1 MAVKGTCQITLIDM
15 TDAYSVILTSETYT
29 FQGNS
34 VGAPAGS
41 TCSTEIVAYCG
52 NDLCTK
58 VSITAA
64 NIKCPTG
71 ISATVSNNNTVS
83 PIVTFKTTAILTGSC
98 EAVIPVVVDDIT
110 VNKKFSFAVAKTGV
124 TAPGGNLVKNGY
136 GEYLDNTNFNGG
148 VFTKGDCPDGAYGYF
163 TYGKTEKIPFDPTK
177 VYDLEYYV
185 RLHSGVT
192 SGNAYFSIIPF
203 DIDGYEISYRY
214 VTNYNPNLFYL
225 AKDLNKG
232 DTVVYFA
239 DLSKWYTNTKYSYN
253 RSFLFFGY
261 KDSTGYTYPD
271 GTYSRYYYQSV
282 YADDSSVDL
291 KSNTITLSKAWAYG
305 SYKAGTCVAQSSDG
319 SGYCYYGQQ
328 GVISN
333 KDWVQ
338 KKAIVYA
345 GEGNGQYDVCANSR
359 RLQYAKDVSVFL
371 YNSVADWSKISL
383 RERAVKSIES
393 TSITYQAGSSGT
405 EKPTGT
411 WTTSIPATDWSKP
424 YLWTRMIFTYT
435 DNTTST
441 SYSVGSSIDG
451 IEVGGR
457 NLLLSST
464 YDYYKNSKKHNNG
477 FENTGTDTTA
487 YFRIILQL
495 YKDNSLVKDSV
506 VNAAIKKTGRYV
518 FPVLNVTN
526 TAANKI
532 VLKHNGIKNSIIV
545 KNTLSEPLVK
555 GQTYILSF
563 NVTGYDP
570 SVVGGLIIDDIKLEK
585 GNVATDWT
593 PAPEDGVS
601 DVDVEYY
608 LSTSSTSLAGGS
620 WSTTAPAWVNGKYM
634 WSRTVTTDGVGNK
647 TYSPSQNGVCIA
659 GAKGDT
665 GAKGDKGDKGD
676 TGGTGA
682 TGATGKGVSSIVE
695 QYYKSTSATALSGG
709 SWSTTYPGWENGKYI
724 WTRSVFTYSDKTTT
738 TTTPICATGQKGSTG
753 AKGDT
758 GATGLPALQP
768 KRNWGTTYTT
778 VGATAECS
786 TTDFNRTPVVGDTFM
801 NLDGSSN
808 TGTWEITAVSG
819 TKVTMKLLSYVKS
832 KGDTGAAGKDGK
844 MLYSTSSTAVAT
856 VAKVAT
862 ISPTTSFSLYTGAT
876 VSVYFANA
884 NTAASP
890 TLNVNST
897 GAKPIYVYGAAI
909 TSVYYWTAKSTV
921 QFTYDGSHW
930 VMNDNSAMSTIASW
944 CYKNDKTIINGGKLA
959 AGSVATNALAAKA
972 VTAAKIDVDD
982 LFAQSITA
990 KKMTITGDSVFE
1002 GKLNGATG
1010 VFSGN
1015 VKADSIVIGN
1025 DTGDSFDYGM
1035 QINTKGIKM
1044 RAGTNNYVDITGGLQ
1059 VNTRTTTGLLSALEE
1074 TVAVKGTLTVN
1085 GKDIDDMYEPIIK
1098 RANAGVYY
1106 KEGYQCCLHAW
1117 WANATDVFFTV
1128 SESYRPK
1135 KMTTCVGFCHRK
1147 DDAKTFPL
1155 MCELE
1160 TSGAWQVWALTGIGV
1175 SGGQSMWTVY
1185 QPANGIDH
1193 RSEFTVCITGS
1204 WLTNTNGGR

>member
-15 TDAYSVILTSETYT
+15 TDAYSVMLTSETHT

-52 NDLCTK
+52 SDLCTK

-83 PIVTFKTTAILTGSC
+83 PTVTFKTTAIITGSC
-98 EAVIPVVVDDIT
+98 EAIIPVVVDDIT
-110 VNKKFSFAVAKTGV
+110 VNKKFSFAVAK
-124 TAPGGNLVKNGY
+124 
-136 GEYLDNTNFNGG
+136 
-148 VFTKGDCPDGAYGYF
+148 
-163 TYGKTEKIPFDPTK
+163 
-177 VYDLEYYV
+177 
-185 RLHSGVT
+185 
-192 SGNAYFSIIPF
+192 
-203 DIDGYEISYRY
+203 
-214 VTNYNPNLFYL
+214 
-225 AKDLNKG
+225 
-232 DTVVYFA
+232 
-239 DLSKWYTNTKYSYN
+239 
-253 RSFLFFGY
+253 
-261 KDSTGYTYPD
+261 
-271 GTYSRYYYQSV
+271 
-282 YADDSSVDL
+282 
-291 KSNTITLSKAWAYG
+291 
-305 SYKAGTCVAQSSDG
+305 
-319 SGYCYYGQQ
+319 
-328 GVISN
+328 
-333 KDWVQ
+333 
-338 KKAIVYA
+338 
-345 GEGNGQYDVCANSR
+345 
-359 RLQYAKDVSVFL
+359 
-371 YNSVADWSKISL
+371 
-383 RERAVKSIES
+383 
-393 TSITYQAGSSGT
+393 
-405 EKPTGT
+405 
-411 WTTSIPATDWSKP
+411 
-424 YLWTRMIFTYT
+424 
-435 DNTTST
+435 
-441 SYSVGSSIDG
+441 
-451 IEVGGR
+451 
-457 NLLLSST
+457 
-464 YDYYKNSKKHNNG
+464 
-477 FENTGTDTTA
+477 
-487 YFRIILQL
+487 
-495 YKDNSLVKDSV
+495 
-506 VNAAIKKTGRYV
+506 
-518 FPVLNVTN
+518 
-526 TAANKI
+526 
-532 VLKHNGIKNSIIV
+532 
-545 KNTLSEPLVK
+545 
-555 GQTYILSF
+555 
-563 NVTGYDP
+563 
-570 SVVGGLIIDDIKLEK
+570 
-585 GNVATDWT
+585 
-593 PAPEDGVS
+593 
-601 DVDVEYY
+601 
-608 LSTSSTSLAGGS
+608 
-620 WSTTAPAWVNGKYM
+620 
-634 WSRTVTTDGVGNK
+634 
-647 TYSPSQNGVCIA
+647 
-659 GAKGDT
+659 
-665 GAKGDKGDKGD
+665 
-676 TGGTGA
+676 
-682 TGATGKGVSSIVE
+682 
-695 QYYKSTSATALSGG
+695 
-709 SWSTTYPGWENGKYI
+709 
-724 WTRSVFTYSDKTTT
+724 
-738 TTTPICATGQKGSTG
+738 TG

-832 KGDTGAAGKDGK
+832 KGNTGAAGKDGK
-844 MLYSTSSTAVAT
+844 MLYSTSSTAAAT

-890 TLNVNST
+890 ILNVNST

-1160 TSGAWQVWALTGIGV
+1160 ASGAWQVWALTGIGV
-1175 SGGQSMWTVY
+1175 SGGQGMWVVY

>member
-15 TDAYSVILTSETYT
+15 TDAYSVMLTSETHT

-64 NIKCPTG
+64 KIKCPTG

-83 PIVTFKTTAILTGSC
+83 PMVTFKTTAILTGSC
-98 EAVIPVVVDDIT
+98 EAIIPVVVDDIT
-110 VNKKFSFAVAKTGV
+110 VNKKFSFAVAK
-124 TAPGGNLVKNGY
+124 
-136 GEYLDNTNFNGG
+136 
-148 VFTKGDCPDGAYGYF
+148 
-163 TYGKTEKIPFDPTK
+163 
-177 VYDLEYYV
+177 
-185 RLHSGVT
+185 
-192 SGNAYFSIIPF
+192 
-203 DIDGYEISYRY
+203 
-214 VTNYNPNLFYL
+214 
-225 AKDLNKG
+225 
-232 DTVVYFA
+232 
-239 DLSKWYTNTKYSYN
+239 
-253 RSFLFFGY
+253 
-261 KDSTGYTYPD
+261 
-271 GTYSRYYYQSV
+271 
-282 YADDSSVDL
+282 
-291 KSNTITLSKAWAYG
+291 
-305 SYKAGTCVAQSSDG
+305 
-319 SGYCYYGQQ
+319 
-328 GVISN
+328 
-333 KDWVQ
+333 
-338 KKAIVYA
+338 
-345 GEGNGQYDVCANSR
+345 
-359 RLQYAKDVSVFL
+359 
-371 YNSVADWSKISL
+371 
-383 RERAVKSIES
+383 
-393 TSITYQAGSSGT
+393 
-405 EKPTGT
+405 
-411 WTTSIPATDWSKP
+411 
-424 YLWTRMIFTYT
+424 
-435 DNTTST
+435 
-441 SYSVGSSIDG
+441 
-451 IEVGGR
+451 
-457 NLLLSST
+457 
-464 YDYYKNSKKHNNG
+464 
-477 FENTGTDTTA
+477 
-487 YFRIILQL
+487 
-495 YKDNSLVKDSV
+495 
-506 VNAAIKKTGRYV
+506 
-518 FPVLNVTN
+518 
-526 TAANKI
+526 
-532 VLKHNGIKNSIIV
+532 
-545 KNTLSEPLVK
+545 
-555 GQTYILSF
+555 
-563 NVTGYDP
+563 
-570 SVVGGLIIDDIKLEK
+570 
-585 GNVATDWT
+585 
-593 PAPEDGVS
+593 
-601 DVDVEYY
+601 
-608 LSTSSTSLAGGS
+608 
-620 WSTTAPAWVNGKYM
+620 
-634 WSRTVTTDGVGNK
+634 
-647 TYSPSQNGVCIA
+647 
-659 GAKGDT
+659 
-665 GAKGDKGDKGD
+665 
-676 TGGTGA
+676 
-682 TGATGKGVSSIVE
+682 
-695 QYYKSTSATALSGG
+695 
-709 SWSTTYPGWENGKYI
+709 
-724 WTRSVFTYSDKTTT
+724 
-738 TTTPICATGQKGSTG
+738 TG

-808 TGTWEITAVSG
+808 TGTWKITAVSG

-832 KGDTGAAGKDGK
+832 KGNTGAAGKDGK
-844 MLYSTSSTAVAT
+844 MLYSTSSTVAAT

-944 CYKNDKTIINGGKLA
+944 CYKNDKTIINGSKLA

-1106 KEGYQCCLHAW
+1106 KEGYQCYLHAW
-1117 WANATDVFFTV
+1117 WVNATDVFFTV

-1160 TSGAWQVWALTGIGV
+1160 TSGAWQVWAMTGIGV

-1204 WLTNTNGGR
+1204 WLTNANGSK

>member
-1 MAVKGTCQITLIDM
+1 MAVKGTCQVTLIDM
-15 TDAYSVILTSETYT
+15 TDAYSVMLTSETHT

-58 VSITAA
+58 VSVTAA

-83 PIVTFKTTAILTGSC
+83 PMITFKTTATITGSC
-98 EAVIPVVVDDIT
+98 EATIPVVVDDVT
-110 VNKKFSFAVAKTGV
+110 VNKKFSFAVAKTGEAAAGSNIV
-124 TAPGGNLVKNGY
+124 RNGY
-136 GEYLDNTNFNGG
+136 GEYLDNTNFSGG
-148 VFTKGDCPDGAYGYF
+148 AFTKGDCPDGAFGYF
-163 TYGKTEKIPFDPTK
+163 TKGFTEIYPFDPGK
-177 VYDLEYYV
+177 LYDLEYYV
-185 RLHSGVT
+185 RLHSGK
-192 SGNAYFSIIPF
+192 SGESYFSIDP
-203 DIDGYEISYRY
+203 IDVDKETIKNEH
-214 VTNYNPNLFYL
+214 VLNYNANLFYL
-225 AKDLNKG
+225 AKDLNPG
-232 DTVVYFA
+232 DTVVYFK
-239 DLSKWYTNTKYSYN
+239 DLSKWSVSTTKTYL

-271 GTYSRYYYQSV
+271 GTYSRYYYNYV
-282 YADDSSVDL
+282 YANDSSVD
-291 KSNTITLSKAWAYG
+291 KTANTITLRTAWTG
-305 SYKAGTCVAQSSDG
+305 SSYKAGTCVGQTGYGAT
-319 SGYCYYGQQ
+319 YCYYGQS
-328 GVISN
+328 GTITN
-333 KDWVQ
+333 TDW
-338 KKAIVYA
+338 KKYNETVYA
-345 GEGNGQYDVCANSR
+345 GTGNGKYTLDVCSR
-359 RLQYAKDVSVFL
+359 RLLYAKYMRVSLNIGTSGASDF
-371 YNSVADWSKISL
+371 SKISL
-383 RERAVKSIES
+383 REQVVKSIKS
-393 TSITYQAGSSGT
+393 TSITYQIGASGT
-405 EKPTGT
+405 TPPTGT
-411 WTTSIPATDWSKP
+411 WTTSVPAADTSKP
-424 YLWTRMIFTYT
+424 YLWTRTIFTYT

-451 IEVGGR
+451 IEIGGR
-457 NLLLSST
+457 NLL
-464 YDYYKNSKKHNNG
+464 KNSHSRYLNGSDFPNNSKREKG
-477 FENTGTDTTA
+477 KITILDAEKFNAYEWVEVDMVESPSEMGQKVSEAYTASVEIKTTN
-487 YFRIILQL
+487 IT
-495 YKDNSLVKDSV
+495 KE
-506 VNAAIKKTGRYV
+506 
-518 FPVLNVTN
+518 NVTLAFELRADGYEKVVSGKN
-526 TAANKI
+526 YIPLSANGNWQKVSVHFTIPQTSLAATRGLFSISSYSISDKG
-532 VLKHNGIKNSIIV
+532 GIIEYRN
-545 KNTLSEPLVK
+545 
-555 GQTYILSF
+555 F
-563 NVTGYDP
+563 
-570 SVVGGLIIDDIKLEK
+570 KLEK

-647 TYSPSQNGVCIA
+647 TYSPGQNGVCIA
-659 GAKGDT
+659 

-676 TGGTGA
+676 TGG

-738 TTTPICATGQKGSTG
+738 TTTPICVTGQKGSTG

-758 GATGLPALQP
+758 GATGPQGP
-768 KRNWGTTYTT
+768 QG
-778 VGATAECS
+778 E
-786 TTDFNRTPVVGDTFM
+786 
-801 NLDGSSN
+801 
-808 TGTWEITAVSG
+808 
-819 TKVTMKLLSYVKS
+819 
-832 KGDTGAAGKDGK
+832 KGDTGATGPQGPKGPSGAAGKDGK
-844 MLYSTSSTAVAT
+844 MLYSTSSTTAAT
-856 VAKVAT
+856 AEKVVT

-876 VSVYFANA
+876 VSVYFTYA

-890 TLNVNST
+890 KLNVNST

-909 TSVYYWTAKSTV
+909 TSVYYWSAKSTV
-921 QFTYDGSHW
+921 QFTYVTDNTSYGGHW

-944 CYKNDKTIINGGKLA
+944 CYKNNKTIIDGGKLA
-959 AGSVATNALAAKA
+959 AGSVATNSLAAKA

-1015 VKADSIVIGN
+1015 VKADSIIIGN

-1044 RAGTNNYVDITGGLQ
+1044 RAGTNNYVDIIGGLQ

-1085 GKDIDDMYEPIIK
+1085 GKDIDDKYEPIVK

-1106 KEGYQCCLHAW
+1106 KEGYQCHLHAW
-1117 WANATDVFFTV
+1117 WVNATDVFFTV

-1135 KMTTCVGFCHRK
+1135 KMTTCIGFCMRK
-1147 DDAKTFPL
+1147 DDARAYPL

-1175 SGGQSMWTVY
+1175 SGGQGMWVVY

-1193 RSEFTVCITGS
+1193 RSEFTVCVTGS
-1204 WLTNTNGGR
+1204 WLTNTNGG

>member
-15 TDAYSVILTSETYT
+15 TDAYSVMLTSETHT

-52 NDLCTK
+52 SDLCTK

-83 PIVTFKTTAILTGSC
+83 PTVTFKTTAIITGSC
-98 EAVIPVVVDDIT
+98 EAIIPVVVDDIT

-232 DTVVYFA
+232 DTVVYFT

-305 SYKAGTCVAQSSDG
+305 SYKAGTCIAQSSDG

-532 VLKHNGIKNSIIV
+532 VLKHNGITNSIIV

-555 GQTYILSF
+555 GQTYVLSF
-563 NVTGYDP
+563 NVTGYNP

-758 GATGLPALQP
+758 GATGPQGP
-768 KRNWGTTYTT
+768 QG
-778 VGATAECS
+778 E
-786 TTDFNRTPVVGDTFM
+786 
-801 NLDGSSN
+801 
-808 TGTWEITAVSG
+808 
-819 TKVTMKLLSYVKS
+819 
-832 KGDTGAAGKDGK
+832 KGDTGATGPQGPKGPSGAAGKDGK
-844 MLYSTSSTAVAT
+844 MLYAICDSKITAAT
-856 VAKVAT
+856 IAKTAT
-862 ISPTTSFSLYTGAT
+862 ISPATSFSLYTGAT
-876 VSVYFANA
+876 VSVYFPYA

-890 TLNVNST
+890 TLNINST
-897 GAKPIYVYGAAI
+897 GAKPIYVYGAVI
-909 TSVYYWTAKSTV
+909 TSVYYWPAKSTV

-944 CYKNDKTIINGGKLA
+944 CYKNDKTIIDGGKLA
-959 AGSVATNALAAKA
+959 AGSIATNALAAKA

-1106 KEGYQCCLHAW
+1106 KEGYQCYLHAW
-1117 WANATDVFFTV
+1117 WVNATDVFFTV

-1135 KMTTCVGFCHRK
+1135 KMTTCIGFCMRK
-1147 DDAKTFPL
+1147 DDARAFPL

-1160 TSGAWQVWALTGIGV
+1160 ASGAWQVWALTGIGV
-1175 SGGQSMWTVY
+1175 SGGQGMWVVY

>member
-15 TDAYSVILTSETYT
+15 TDAYSIILTSETYT

-58 VSITAA
+58 VSITSA

-83 PIVTFKTTAILTGSC
+83 PMVTFKTTAILTGSC
-98 EAVIPVVVDDIT
+98 EATIPVVVDEIT
-110 VNKKFSFAVAKTGV
+110 VNKKFSFAVAKTGEAAAGSNIV
-124 TAPGGNLVKNGY
+124 RNGY

-148 VFTKGDCPDGAYGYF
+148 VFTKGDCPNGAYGYF

-185 RLHSGVT
+185 RLHSGFT
-192 SGNAYFSIIPF
+192 SSRTYFSIIPY
-203 DIDGYEISYRY
+203 DIDGYEIGYNH

-232 DTVVYFA
+232 DTVVYFV
-239 DLSKWYTNTKYSYN
+239 DLSKWYTNTTRNYQ

-271 GTYSRYYYQSV
+271 GTYSRYLYNSV
-282 YADDSSVDL
+282 YTDNSSVDL
-291 KSNTITLSKAWAYG
+291 KNNTITLSKAWAYG
-305 SYKAGTCVAQSSDG
+305 SYKAGTCVAQTSDG
-319 SGYCYYGQQ
+319 STYCYYGQN
-328 GVISN
+328 GAISN

-345 GEGNGQYDVCANSR
+345 GEGNGQYDIKTDSR
-359 RLQYAKDVSVFL
+359 RLQYAKNISIFL
-371 YNSVADWSKISL
+371 YNSSADWSKISL

-393 TSITYQAGSSGT
+393 TSITYQTGASGT
-405 EKPTGT
+405 TPPIGT
-411 WTTSIPATDWSKP
+411 WTTSVPAADTSKP
-424 YLWTRMIFTYT
+424 YLWTRTIFTYT

-464 YDYYKNSKKHNNG
+464 YDYYKYSKKYNNG
-477 FENTGTDTTA
+477 FENTGTDTIA

-506 VNAAIKKTGRYV
+506 VNTAIKKTGRYV
-518 FPVLNVTN
+518 FPVLNITD

-532 VLKHNGIKNSIIV
+532 LLKHNGVTDSIIV
-545 KNTLSEPLVK
+545 RNTLSEPLVK
-555 GQTYILSF
+555 GQMYVLSF
-563 NVTGYDP
+563 NVTGYNP

-665 GAKGDKGDKGD
+665 GA
-676 TGGTGA
+676 

-758 GATGLPALQP
+758 GATGPRGPQ
-768 KRNWGTTYTT
+768 G
-778 VGATAECS
+778 E
-786 TTDFNRTPVVGDTFM
+786 
-801 NLDGSSN
+801 
-808 TGTWEITAVSG
+808 
-819 TKVTMKLLSYVKS
+819 
-832 KGDTGAAGKDGK
+832 KGDTGPQGPSGAAGKDGK
-844 MLYSTSSTAVAT
+844 MLYSTSSTAAAT

-876 VSVYFANA
+876 VSVYFIYA

-890 TLNVNST
+890 TLNINGT

-909 TSVYYWTAKSTV
+909 TSVYYWSAKSTV

-944 CYKNDKTIINGGKLA
+944 CYTNNKTLINGGKLA

-990 KKMTITGDSVFE
+990 QKMTITGDSVFE

-1010 VFSGN
+1010 VFSGDL
-1015 VKADSIVIGN
+1015 KAKTITIESSDVTTATHAGHSTKLSLGGSYFSFEQNFDLEDGGNPAGTEKTWQISQISLRDDTRTDCSGKEIVIS
-1025 DTGDSFDYGM
+1025 TGDKYSRSDGTTAWALASKMLIRPDDIYMYGPSVRIAAGESDM
-1035 QINTKGIKM
+1035 ELSSEGKMHLNALSVYIND
-1044 RAGTNNYVDITGGLQ
+1044 V
-1059 VNTRTTTGLLSALEE
+1059 
-1074 TVAVKGTLTVN
+1074 
-1085 GKDIDDMYEPIIK
+1085 DIDDMYEPIVK

-1106 KEGYQCCLHAW
+1106 KEGYQCHLHAW
-1117 WANATDVFFTV
+1117 WVEATSVFFTV

-1135 KMTTCVGFCHRK
+1135 AYATCVGFCQRK
-1147 DDAKTFPL
+1147 DDARTFPL

-1160 TSGAWQVWALTGIGV
+1160 TSGVWQVWAMTGIGV
-1175 SGGQSMWTVY
+1175 SGGQGMWVIY

-1193 RSEFTVCITGS
+1193 RSEFIVCVTGS
-1204 WLTNTNGGR
+1204 WLTNANGSK